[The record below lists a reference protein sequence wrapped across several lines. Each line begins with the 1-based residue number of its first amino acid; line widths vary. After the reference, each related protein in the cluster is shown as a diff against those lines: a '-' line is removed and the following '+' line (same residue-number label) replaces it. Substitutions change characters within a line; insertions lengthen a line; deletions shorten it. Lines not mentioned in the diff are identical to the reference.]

1 MISFSA
7 YWIFFSKY
15 YWDGPDEKKISI
27 TKGSGLNVIID
38 ELEKNNIIAD
48 KSLFKIAAVLTFKD
62 DKIISNSYLLKN
74 GMSNYDLLKI
84 LTDNTV
90 SLVKITIPEGFTLK
104 KIASLASSKLK
115 LSENKIL
122 KEAENDSLINQ
133 LGLNNKIKNLEGFL
147 FPGTYEVS
155 QQISEKELIETLFNG
170 FEKNV
175 IDNIGTD
182 YIKEGNA
189 DSLLKIITLASIIE
203 GETKI
208 DDEKPVVS
216 GVYHNRLRKNMK
228 LEADPTVQYV
238 IPGGPKSRLLFEDL
252 KYNSPYNTYQNKG
265 LPPGPINNPGLKSIQ
280 AADNPADHRY
290 IFFVAT
296 GEGGHNFSE
305 TYDQHLNAIKEYK
318 KKLKENKQKKEKE
331 INK

>member
-1 MISFSA
+1 MYF
-7 YWIFFSKY
+7 
-15 YWDGPDEKKISI
+15 E
-27 TKGSGLNVIID
+27 
-38 ELEKNNIIAD
+38 
-48 KSLFKIAAVLTFKD
+48 
-62 DKIISNSYLLKN
+62 
-74 GMSNYDLLKI
+74 
-84 LTDNTV
+84 
-90 SLVKITIPEGFTLK
+90 
-104 KIASLASSKLK
+104 KIASLASAKLK

-122 KEAENDSLINQ
+122 KEAENDSLKNL
-133 LGLNNKIKNLEGFL
+133 LGLNKKIKNLEGFL

-155 QQISEKELIETLFNG
+155 LQISEKEFIETLFDG
-170 FEKNV
+170 FKKNV
-175 IDNIGTD
+175 LKKIGIDYTQ
-182 YIKEGNA
+182 EGNA

-252 KYNSPYNTYQNKG
+252 KFNSPYNTYQNKG

-280 AADNPADHRY
+280 AAENPADHRF

-305 TYDQHLNAIKEYK
+305 TYDQHLNAVKEYK
-318 KKLKENKQKKEKE
+318 KKLRENKLKNEKEK
-331 INK
+331 NK